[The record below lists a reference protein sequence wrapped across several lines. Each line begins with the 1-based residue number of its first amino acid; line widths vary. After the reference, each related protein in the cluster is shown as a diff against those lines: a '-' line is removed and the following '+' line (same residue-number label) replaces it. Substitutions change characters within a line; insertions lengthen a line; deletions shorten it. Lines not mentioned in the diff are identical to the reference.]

1 MLNIANRIDICMSK
15 GITLRIMIE
24 YCDYSLSIRT
34 LKKELPETS
43 QIGIGD
49 DVCLFNIKYDG
60 NDDKYSRPIRLV
72 GNLMV
77 FCVKGTVNMSVNLN
91 EYEVKEGSL
100 MILTDR
106 DIVKVEKGSD
116 DKIKDLHWVM
126 IAMSQNFLTDLRV
139 DFRKILSEGVTPL
152 ETPVIHLNQDI
163 RGYFE
168 DYLRLIGKLA
178 DSGLP
183 MYKDAVRS
191 LISSMVSIAAGQWL
205 ADINRQRESKVARLD
220 SRSEHKT
227 LVFRQF
233 IRLVAEN
240 YTRHRMVAFYAD
252 QLCLSPKYL
261 SKLIKEVSGKSA
273 PEWIDAYVMLE
284 AKHLL
289 KYSDISIKEIVFKL
303 NFSNQTVFYKY
314 FKAHTGMTPTEYRNS

>member
-1 MLNIANRIDICMSK
+1 MRESYDFSVSVM
-15 GITLRIMIE
+15 
-24 YCDYSLSIRT
+24 T
-34 LKKELPETS
+34 LKKALLGTS
-43 QIGIGD
+43 QLSIGED
-49 DVCLFNIKYDG
+49 ACLFSIKYDG
-60 NDDKYSRPIRLV
+60 NDDKFCKPIRLV
-72 GNLMV
+72 GNVIV
-77 FCVKGTVNMSVNLN
+77 FCVKGSVHMSVNLN
-91 EYEVKEGSL
+91 EFDVKAGSL
-100 MILTDR
+100 VMLTDQ
-106 DIVKVEKGSD
+106 DIVKVEKGSND
-116 DKIKDLHWVM
+116 DVKDLHWVM
-126 IAMSQNFLTDLRV
+126 IAMSQNFISDLRV
-139 DFRKILSEGVTPL
+139 DFKKILSEGLTLL

-178 DSGLP
+178 DTELP

-191 LISSMVSIAAGQWL
+191 LISSMVSIAAGQWIE
-205 ADINRQRESKVARLD
+205 DVNRLRDRKVIRLD

-233 IRLVAEN
+233 IKLVSEN
-240 YTRHRMVAFYAD
+240 YTRQRQVLFYAD
-252 QLCLSPKYL
+252 QLCMSPKYL
-261 SKLIKEVSGKSA
+261 SKLVKEVSGKSA

-289 KYSDISIKEIVFKL
+289 KYSDMPIKEIVFRL